1 VTTDIVTSLLNG
13 PIQLK
18 TWRDRSVR
26 RSRWYSCTYVN
37 MPLGAG
43 WAVPNCS
50 ISWRLEG
57 PVCAYHVHT
66 QQSGEQLRVRA
77 PWVTRLQATARLL
90 ARVPDAAALADVYTP
105 VNGND
110 SHL

>member
-1 VTTDIVTSLLNG
+1 
-13 PIQLK
+13 
-18 TWRDRSVR
+18 
-26 RSRWYSCTYVN
+26 
-37 MPLGAG
+37 M
-43 WAVPNCS
+43 
-50 ISWRLEG
+50 
-57 PVCAYHVHT
+57 CAYHVHT